1 MRNGKPSS
9 SATNPELCGELE
21 RTSTAD
27 RRSGEVAE
35 HRIEHIAPMTG
46 VSHAL
51 FTHDLAAVSAA
62 GPQVRLPVAAS
73 VFIIAAL
80 LALVGT
86 PVVMT
91 WRLDA
96 LHTNGAA
103 TTGRAHLLTD
113 SLKTLFVDEIILL
126 EQIRKGDPHSG
137 VHYRGVRTSQ
147 DRVLARLREVAPK
160 ISTVATDRVNTVA
173 RLSERWHTVPDA
185 FAAGRISDKQ
195 ATGEMLRILTDRDA
209 MLAAEQRLDADV
221 ERATVSQRE
230 QGDNVLR
237 VQRWLSLGLGVLAL
251 VATMVVAWFAQRE
264 RRLTSALVRTI
275 AISQQRRA
283 DLETITESRT
293 RLMRGFSHDVK
304 NPIGAADGYMQLL
317 EDEILGP
324 ITPKQRTGIERAR
337 RALQAALHLISDL
350 LEIAKAEEG
359 HISITLVPTDV
370 RTVAEEATEQYRA
383 QAEAKG
389 LAMHIDT
396 SVAIPTILSDPVRV
410 RQILGNLISNAVKYT
425 ASGDVAVRVGHESDS
440 DGSGRISISVADT
453 GIGIDAD
460 QQRLVFQE
468 FVRLD
473 PTAEP
478 GVGVGLA
485 ISSRIVEALGGSI
498 SVTSKKGEGSVFVL
512 WLPSE

>member
-1 MRNGKPSS
+1 VSS
-9 SATNPELCGELE
+9 VSRPALADDSARVPPA
-21 RTSTAD
+21 S
-27 RRSGEVAE
+27 
-35 HRIEHIAPMTG
+35 
-46 VSHAL
+46 
-51 FTHDLAAVSAA
+51 
-62 GPQVRLPVAAS
+62 PQVGLPVAAS
-73 VFIIAAL
+73 AFIILAL

-86 PVVMT
+86 PVLMT

-96 LHTNGAA
+96 IHTNGEA

-126 EQIRKGDPHSG
+126 EQIRRGDPHSG
-137 VHYRGVRTSQ
+137 VHYRGVRASQ
-147 DRVLARLREVAPK
+147 DRIIAGLREVAPR

-185 FAAGRISDKQ
+185 FAAGRISERQ

-209 MLAAEQRLDADV
+209 MLVAEQRLDADV

-230 QGDNVLR
+230 QGDNILG

-251 VATMVVAWFAQRE
+251 IATMVVAWFAQRE
-264 RRLTSALVRTI
+264 RKLTGTLVRTI
-275 AISQQRRA
+275 AISQQHRA
-283 DLETITESRT
+283 DLETITESRN

-324 ITPKQRTGIERAR
+324 ITVKQRTGIERAR
-337 RALQAALHLISDL
+337 RSLQAALHLISDL
-350 LEIAKAEEG
+350 LEIAKTEEG

-370 RTVAEEATEQYRA
+370 RTVAEEASEQYRA

-425 ASGDVAVRVGHESDS
+425 ATGDVAVRVGRECDS

-453 GIGIDAD
+453 GIGIDDD
-460 QQRLVFQE
+460 QLRLVFQE

-498 SVTSKKGEGSVFVL
+498 TVKSKKGEGSVFVL
-512 WLPSE
+512 WLPCE

>member
-1 MRNGKPSS
+1 
-9 SATNPELCGELE
+9 
-21 RTSTAD
+21 
-27 RRSGEVAE
+27 
-35 HRIEHIAPMTG
+35 
-46 VSHAL
+46 
-51 FTHDLAAVSAA
+51 
-62 GPQVRLPVAAS
+62 

-96 LHTNGAA
+96 LHANGAT

-126 EQIRKGDPHSG
+126 EQIRRGDSHSG
-137 VHYRGVRTSQ
+137 VHYRGVRASQ
-147 DRVLARLREVAPK
+147 DRMIAGLREVAPR
-160 ISTVATDRVNTVA
+160 ISTITTDHVNTVA
-173 RLSERWHTVPDA
+173 TLSERWHTVPDA
-185 FAAGRISDKQ
+185 FAAGRISEKL
-195 ATGEMLRILTDRDA
+195 ATGEMLRILADRDA
-209 MLAAEQRLDADV
+209 MLAAEQRLDADIESV
-221 ERATVSQRE
+221 TASQRE
-230 QGDNVLR
+230 QGENVLR

-251 VATMVVAWFAQRE
+251 LATMVVAWFAQRE
-264 RRLTSALVRTI
+264 RRLTSALVRSI

-283 DLETITESRT
+283 DLETITESRN

-324 ITPKQRTGIERAR
+324 VTVKQRTGIERAR
-337 RALQAALHLISDL
+337 RSLQAALHLINDL
-350 LEIAKAEEG
+350 LEIAKTEEG
-359 HISITLVPTDV
+359 HISITLVTTDV
-370 RTVAEEATEQYRA
+370 RTVAEEAGEQYRA

-389 LAMHIDT
+389 LTMHVDT
-396 SVAIPTILSDPVRV
+396 SVAIPTILSDPIRV
-410 RQILGNLISNAVKYT
+410 RQVLGNLISNAVKYT
-425 ASGDVAVRVGHESDS
+425 ARGDVAVRVGHEHDPE
-440 DGSGRISISVADT
+440 GCGRISISVADT
-453 GIGIDAD
+453 GIGIDED

-473 PTAEP
+473 PTAES

-498 SVTSKKGEGSVFVL
+498 TVKSKKGDGSVFVL
-512 WLPSE
+512 WLPTE